1 MRNLLKNIRFG
12 ISSTIGKNIISL
24 YLLQISYYVLPLITV
39 PYLVRVL
46 GPEKFGLVAFGQ
58 SLVTFFVLFVN
69 YGFDLTATREISVK
83 RKSNKEVSSISCSV
97 WTAKALLCCIGL
109 SVFFLLI
116 LFVPKINQNSLLL
129 LILFGI
135 PLGNMLFPNWLFLG
149 LERMKAISVI
159 NISMR
164 SVTTAGV
171 FILIRNPDDYLL
183 YAGIL
188 SFQWVF
194 AGILGFVFAVLRLKI
209 RISIPKPREIFHVLS
224 KGWTLFLSNLAQS
237 IYYSGNSFILGM
249 LTNYTVVGYY
259 SAAEKITLSL
269 LGLFRPVAMAV
280 YPRLSQIAS
289 TSKNTVLYWSRR
301 LIFVMGGLG
310 IAASLTMFFGA
321 PLIVKIILGSGY
333 GPSIIVLQVLSLL
346 PFIVALSDVLSVQIM
361 LPFSKDK
368 FYAMI
373 RIFTAFLHVLVALLL
388 VPKLNEAGM
397 AIALVSSQAFIL
409 ISTFLFLSYWKL
421 SPLHYKIEENMPH
434 SPVNSKT

>member
-58 SLVTFFVLFVN
+58 SLITFFVLFVN

-83 RKSNKEVSSISCSV
+83 RKSNKDVSVISCSV
-97 WTAKALLCCIGL
+97 WIAKLLLGLIGL
-109 SVFFLLI
+109 SVLLLLI
-116 LFVPKINQNSLLL
+116 RFVPKMNQNSVLL

-135 PLGNMLFPNWLFLG
+135 AVGNMLFPNWLFLG

-159 NISMR
+159 NMSMR
-164 SVTTAGV
+164 AVTTAGV
-171 FILIRNPDDYLL
+171 FILIRNPDDYLI
-183 YAGIL
+183 YAGLL

-194 AGILGFVFAVLRLKI
+194 AGILGIVFAIVRLKI
-209 RISIPKPREIFHVLS
+209 RISVPKSHEVTQVLS
-224 KGWTLFLSNLAQS
+224 KGWTLFLSNIAQS

-269 LGLFRPVAMAV
+269 LGLFRPVALAV
-280 YPRLSQIAS
+280 YPRLSRIAS
-289 TSKNTVLYWSRR
+289 SSKNTVLFWSRR

-310 IAASLTMFFGA
+310 LAASLTMFFGA

-346 PFIVALSDVLSVQIM
+346 PFIVALSDVLSIQIM

-368 FYAMI
+368 FYTMI
-373 RIFTAFLHVLVALLL
+373 RVFTAFLHILLALLL
-388 VPKLNEAGM
+388 VPRFNEAGM
-397 AIALVSSQAFIL
+397 AATLVSSQAFIL
-409 ISTFLFLSYWKL
+409 ISTFLCLSYWKL
-421 SPLHYKIEENMPH
+421 SPLHYKIEENIPH
-434 SPVNSKT
+434 SPANSKT